1 MPLAVAFGTGLDL
14 LGGLCV
20 AVGWPWLVGSSVPSA
35 TQAQQSLSSPALSP
49 FTPCPLPPFTHPY
62 ERRALTLLQTTTTTC
77 VCHRCPKAP
86 ALPFSSFTPSNTPP
100 GITTLQHNARGAG
113 KESEADNKSAPNPR
127 SASCCHH
134 PVLIPWQARLPT
146 LLVPAVLQVQGP
158 TCMSALWSHGLVA
171 GWLCLFSRLRLL
183 GLLGLDQLRLSYSD
197 KLESK

>member
-1 MPLAVAFGTGLDL
+1 MLLVVAFGTGLDL

-20 AVGWPWLVGSSVPSA
+20 AVGWPWLVCSSVPSA
-35 TQAQQSLSSPALSP
+35 TQAQQNLSSPALSP
-49 FTPCPLPPFTHPY
+49 FTPCPLPPLTHPD
-62 ERRALTLLQTTTTTC
+62 ERRALTLLPTTTTTYI
-77 VCHRCPKAP
+77 CHQCPKAP
-86 ALPFSSFTPSNTPP
+86 ALPFSSFTLSNAPP
-100 GITTLQHNARGAG
+100 GITILQHGAG
-113 KESEADNKSAPNPR
+113 KESEADNKSTPNPR

-134 PVLIPWQARLPT
+134 PVLTPWQARLPT

-183 GLLGLDQLRLSYSD
+183 GLLGLDQFRLSYSD